1 MRDTIL
7 KALLKQL
14 SYISW
19 SISAKKSRGL
29 ALNTTIVHR
38 VAPIF
43 RIAKVLELSL
53 LVLFVNF
60 HMGIGAEHL

>member
-1 MRDTIL
+1 ML
-7 KALLKQL
+7 KNPE
-14 SYISW
+14 
-19 SISAKKSRGL
+19 GL